1 MGKVID
7 EKDMITS
14 PMADTLTILI
24 DLTEAEAG
32 LEAEEIESRS
42 LDLADELQSGELVN
56 NARLARETDLPE
68 GAKSG
73 LLAFVGGVLMAEV
86 NGENL
91 KKALDFLGVRFY
103 GKTLT
108 LEYEADGLKTTLEY
122 KNEKDLEVAL
132 AAVQKLENIRI
143 QVKENS

>member
-1 MGKVID
+1 
-7 EKDMITS
+7 MITS

>member
-1 MGKVID
+1 
-7 EKDMITS
+7 
-14 PMADTLTILI
+14 MADNLTILI
-24 DLTEAEAG
+24 DLTEAEAELG
-32 LEAEEIESRS
+32 PEELESRS
-42 LDLADELQSGELVN
+42 LDLADELKSGDLAN
-56 NARLARETDLPE
+56 TARLARETELPG

-73 LLAFVGGVLMAEV
+73 LLAFIGGVLTAEV

-91 KKALDFLGVRFY
+91 KKVLDFLGHRFY

-122 KNEKDLEVAL
+122 KNTKDLGVAL

-143 QVKENS
+143 QIKEKS